1 MTPVPTSIA
10 EGLPASLKPKSIDEH
25 VIYKRDRYLVKTS
38 AGWEG
43 YLAKAEVIPRKEDK
57 ERSYLKFIKAPPV
70 YMEGFFA
77 FRSKFYPV
85 TIRDLVRGQIN
96 VRKSRALTA
105 QQLQGIFDPVPEPV
119 AEPAEQPG
127 PVTPTRE
134 VGPDTDLASNE
145 YIRTLLFLE
154 DPEEEWDFS

>member
-1 MTPVPTSIA
+1 MTTVPTSIA
-10 EGLPASLKPKSIDEH
+10 ETLPPRLKPRSIEEH
-25 VIYKRDRYLVKTS
+25 VLYSRDRYLVRTS
-38 AGWEG
+38 AGWEK
-43 YLAKAEVIPRKEDK
+43 YFAKAETIPRKEDTS
-57 ERSYLKFIKAPPV
+57 RTYLKFIKAPPV

-127 PVTPTRE
+127 PVNPTRE
-134 VGPDTDLASNE
+134 VGPDIDLASNE

>member
-1 MTPVPTSIA
+1 MITVPTSIA
-10 EGLPASLKPKSIDEH
+10 EGLPYRLKPRSIEEH
-25 VIYKRDRYLVKTS
+25 VRYQRDRYLVRTS

-43 YLAKAEVIPRKEDK
+43 YFAKAETIPRKEDK
-57 ERSYLKFIKAPPV
+57 ERSYLKFTKAPPV
-70 YMEGFFA
+70 YMEGFFV

-127 PVTPTRE
+127 PVTPTGE
-134 VGPDTDLASNE
+134 VSSDIDLASNE

-154 DPEEEWDFS
+154 DPEEEWDLS